1 MRSSAALPLVIGLL
15 VAESAYSFQQQYSRF
30 HVASRTRIAASNEKD
45 TLVPETSF
53 GAEMVPEGQRPV
65 NEYLDV
71 IKSPMFGWASE
82 ESGTKGVSLLTCSSS
97 PKRFSPCSSQ
107 TYLVSFLIA
116 AANPSRNC
124 LRSHFW
130 CNVSVSRIVSH
141 FTSPLSLMFYCDLVD
156 AVDIPSQERHSR
168 KRDI

>member
-15 VAESAYSFQQQYSRF
+15 VAESAYSFQQQFTRF
-30 HVASRTRIAASNEKD
+30 HVASRTRLAANERD
-45 TLVPETSF
+45 SLVPETSF

-82 ESGTKGVSLLTCSSS
+82 ECGTKGVSLLTCSSS
-97 PKRFSPCSSQ
+97 HKLFSRCSSQ
-107 TYLVSFLIA
+107 TYLDSFLFA
-116 AANPSRNC
+116 AANPPHNC

-130 CNVSVSRIVSH
+130 FNVSIRRIVSH
-141 FTSPLSLMFYCDLVD
+141 FKL
-156 AVDIPSQERHSR
+156 PSFSYVQL
-168 KRDI
+168 